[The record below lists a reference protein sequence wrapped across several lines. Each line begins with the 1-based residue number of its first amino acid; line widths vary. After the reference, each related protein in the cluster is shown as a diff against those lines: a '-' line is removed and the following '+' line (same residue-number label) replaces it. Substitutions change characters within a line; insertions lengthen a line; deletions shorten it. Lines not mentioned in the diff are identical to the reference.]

1 MIEALVRALDAREHA
16 TSGHSMRVTAYSMR
30 LAVEYGID
38 VDMYPDI
45 YYGSLLHDIGK
56 IGIPD
61 AILLKASGLTNTER
75 ILMES
80 HVDIGLNILERA
92 DGLGHADLIP
102 RYHHERFDGGGYAE
116 GLAGSRIPIQARVF
130 AIADVYDALRTER
143 PYKSALPHDQVVS
156 MICEESG
163 RHFDP
168 DLVDVFLTISEGEWG
183 RLAALSELDMGFEN
197 LLLRMA
203 KSKLS
208 PGER

>member
-61 AILLKASGLTNTER
+61 AILLKTSGLTDEER
-75 ILMES
+75 VLMES
-80 HVDIGLNILERA
+80 HVDIGLKILERVH
-92 DGLGHADLIP
+92 GLGQAHLIP
-102 RYHHERFDGGGYAE
+102 RYHHERFDGCGYGA
-116 GLAGSRIPIQARVF
+116 GLAGLEIPIQARVF

-143 PYKSALPHDQVVS
+143 PYKPAFPHDRVVS
-156 MICEESG
+156 IISEESG

-168 DLVDVFLTISEGEWG
+168 DLVDAFLTISEDEWE
-183 RLAALSELDMGFEN
+183 RLAVLSELDMSFEN

-208 PGER
+208 PEER